1 MPKRWRK
8 GNKGCICLY
17 LMFGK
22 GVDQHAVDVVDGETE
37 SHHNDVLGQGCFKC
51 VTLHQDNSKV
61 AFPC

>member
-1 MPKRWRK
+1 MY
-8 GNKGCICLY
+8 LFY
-17 LMFGK
+17 LMFCK

-37 SHHNDVLGQGCFKC
+37 SHHDDVLGQGCFKR